1 MLQQTVHQVKAV
13 VQDGVLRP
21 LEPLAVPEGRE
32 VEVVVRVIPTP
43 EEREEKA
50 RRLEEALTRFHEEA
64 DKLGPEW
71 WAEFERDI
79 NAGRTDWPGPK

>member
-1 MLQQTVHQVKAV
+1 MVEQTIRQVKAV
-13 VQDGVLRP
+13 VEGGLLRP
-21 LEPLAVPEGRE
+21 LEPLAVPDGRE
-32 VEVVVRVIPTP
+32 VELVVRVIPTP

-50 RRLEEALTRFHEEA
+50 RRLENALAEFREEA

-79 NAGRTDWPGPK
+79 NEGRTDWPGPK